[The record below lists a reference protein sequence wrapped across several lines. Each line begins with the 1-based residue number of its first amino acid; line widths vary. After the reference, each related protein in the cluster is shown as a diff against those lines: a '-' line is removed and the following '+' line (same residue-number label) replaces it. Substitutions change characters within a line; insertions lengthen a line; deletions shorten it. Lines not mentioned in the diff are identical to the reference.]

1 MPAKAL
7 AISVAAALLGPA
19 IGIGVFLAG
28 NAEPL
33 RDKAGS
39 PQARVADPVTESNQA
54 DVIRTFAPPGL
65 WSTPATTQHSP
76 KLEPWRTAVSCSD
89 GQPLGEN
96 ARCPV
101 ADGPQATDNHS
112 TATAGDFG
120 PSEIA
125 RPDAPSPLPGRMS
138 LFKTP

>member
-7 AISVAAALLGPA
+7 AISVVAALLGPA
-19 IGIGVFLAG
+19 IGIGVFLT
-28 NAEPL
+28 AEPL

-54 DVIRTFAPPGL
+54 GVIRIFAPPGL
-65 WSTPATTQHSP
+65 WSTPVTTQQSP
-76 KLEPWRTAVSCSD
+76 ELEPWRTAVSCSD

-101 ADGPQATDNHS
+101 ADGPQATDNQS
-112 TATAGDFG
+112 TATAGDFE
-120 PSEIA
+120 PSENA